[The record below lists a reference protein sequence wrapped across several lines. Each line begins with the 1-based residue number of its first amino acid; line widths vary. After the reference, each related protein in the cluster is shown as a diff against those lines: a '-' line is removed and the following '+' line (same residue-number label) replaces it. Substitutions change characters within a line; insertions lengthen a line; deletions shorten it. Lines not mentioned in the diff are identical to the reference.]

1 MLHREQCCTA
11 QQWPHTASLSAAASP
26 SGPTAAAAAG
36 RPVFSLTLRSK
47 VVRVLSMESSRPSS
61 AAYLP
66 AAKPSSRSST
76 CVGDSDHDQQ
86 PDDNDSDSRDSAA
99 HTAADTKQLQ
109 LPFAVIH
116 TLQSCMHA
124 ALCTQS
130 AMSSNTCTWSNP
142 FHHSA
147 FDLTPAPSSRALQAC
162 RPLTT
167 NIRQKWQCSL

>member
-1 MLHREQCCTA
+1 VLVILIMIS
-11 QQWPHTASLSAAASP
+11 SLM
-26 SGPTAAAAAG
+26 TM
-36 RPVFSLTLRSK
+36 TQT
-47 VVRVLSMESSRPSS
+47 RVICGC
-61 AAYLP
+61 A
-66 AAKPSSRSST
+66 T
-76 CVGDSDHDQQ
+76 H
-86 PDDNDSDSRDSAA
+86 SAA